1 MSKLFKLVGLSVA
14 YSVLSVSLV
23 FAAKYSEGPV
33 SNGGSISGKITLKG
47 DAPAPKEFK
56 LGGFPQPEF
65 CGKTKSKGGM
75 RLRQDVNVTGG
86 GLGDVVVYIEK
97 IAKGKAFD
105 GVPEAK
111 LVADGCEFL
120 VAEGEGPSRM
130 VTVVLN
136 AKKTGKKAVI
146 KVKNLDADPSDPKTA
161 AGILHNPHGYDVKGV
176 LRKTI
181 FNKPVPKKDQEITI
195 KVKKTWFKKNQTFML
210 VECDQHNYM
219 NVWALPV
226 RNPYY
231 AVVNADGTYKIGDIP
246 AGSYEVKAFHPALG
260 YVKQKITVKGG
271 ADSAGNFEFTPKKKK

>member
-1 MSKLFKLVGLSVA
+1 MSKLFKLVGLSIA
-14 YSVLSVSLV
+14 YSVLSVTLV
-23 FAAKYSEGPV
+23 FAAKYSEGSV
-33 SNGGSISGKITLKG
+33 SNGGSISGKITLNG
-47 DAPAPKEFK
+47 AVPAPKEFK
-56 LGGFPQPEF
+56 IGLFPQAEF
-65 CGKTKSKGGM
+65 CGKVDSKDGI
-75 RLRQDVNVTGG
+75 RFRQDVNVKDG

-105 GVPEAK
+105 GVPEAMI
-111 LVADGCEFL
+111 VADKCRFL
-120 VAEGEGPSRM
+120 IAEGAGPSRI

-195 KVKKTWFKKNQTFML
+195 KVKKTWFKKSETFML
-210 VECDQHNYM
+210 TECDQHNYM

-246 AGSYEVKAFHPALG
+246 AGKYEVKAFHPALG
-260 YVKQKITVKGG
+260 FVKQTITVKGG
-271 ADSAGNFEFTPKKKK
+271 ADTAGNFAFVPKKKR